1 MKKTLFTLFAAALV
15 LSAGVSCNKTDA
27 PATKERTPVTIT
39 ATIGSGE
46 DTKISYTEDGNVL
59 KTAWE
64 TSETISVITTSDAGY
79 IVTIDNFTYSGP
91 GGKTVDFTGT
101 LSEGAAKHVRV
112 VYPALEQYTNSS
124 SETRYGTPRTEY
136 STNDVERLIR
146 NISIGGNWLDSFNP
160 NIFVQ
165 KENGSTAHLKDAI
178 IYFGSGVIS
187 EGAMSVEVSPMS
199 SVIKATFT
207 NLPDEAKTKACDII
221 QISAY
226 DSEDDSYSFQSDG
239 FNLIGNSHSYGGYI
253 YTSSVYLGSFSPR
266 NYLPISGA
274 DALVVYLPIIP
285 GDGGRVFG
293 PSGASRL
300 HYSYSSGYSSS
311 LFSKEGDITLT
322 KDLTLEPGKMYRLT
336 VDMSK

>member
-15 LSAGVSCNKTDA
+15 LSTGVSCNKTET
-27 PATKERTPVTIT
+27 PATKERTPITIT

-46 DTKISYTEDGNVL
+46 DTKISFTEDGNIL

-64 TSETISVITTSDAGY
+64 TSETISVITSSDAGY

-91 GGKTVDFTGT
+91 GGKTVNFTGT
-101 LSEGAAKHVRV
+101 LSEGATKHVRV
-112 VYPALEQYTNSS
+112 VYPALEQYAKSS

-136 STNDVERLIR
+136 STNDVDRLIS

-160 NIFVQ
+160 NVFVQ

-178 IYFGSGVIS
+178 IYLGSGVIS

-199 SVIKATFT
+199 SVIKATFI
-207 NLPDEAKTKACDII
+207 NLPDEAKTKECDII
-221 QISAY
+221 QISAF
-226 DSEDDSYSFQSDG
+226 DSKDNPYSFQSDG
-239 FNLIGNSHSYGGYI
+239 FNLIGNSHSYGYI
-253 YTSSVYLGSFSPR
+253 STSSVYLGSFSPR

-336 VDMSK
+336 VDMSE

>member
-15 LSAGVSCNKTDA
+15 LSAGVSCNKTEA

-46 DTKISYTEDGNVL
+46 DTKISYTEEGNVL

-64 TSETISVITTSDAGY
+64 TNETISVITTSDAGY

-91 GGKTVDFTGT
+91 GGKTVNFTGT
-101 LSEGAAKHVRV
+101 LSEGATKHVRV
-112 VYPALEQYTNSS
+112 VYPALEQYTKSS
-124 SETRYGTPRTEY
+124 SDTRYGTPRTEY
-136 STNDVERLIR
+136 STNDVDRLIS

-160 NIFVQ
+160 NVFVQ

-178 IYFGSGVIS
+178 IYLGSGVIS

-199 SVIKATFT
+199 SVIKATFI
-207 NLPDEAKTKACDII
+207 NLPDEAKTKECDII
-221 QISAY
+221 QISAF
-226 DSEDDSYSFQSDG
+226 DSKDNPYSFQSDG
-239 FNLIGNSHSYGGYI
+239 FNLIGNSHSYG
-253 YTSSVYLGSFSPR
+253 YTVTTQVFLGSFSPR

-274 DALVVYLPIIP
+274 DALVVYLPIVS

-300 HYSYSSGYSSS
+300 HYSYSNGYSTS
-311 LFSKEGDITLT
+311 LFYKEGDITLT
-322 KDLTLEPGKMYRLT
+322 KDLTLEPGMMYRLT
-336 VDMSK
+336 VDMSE

>member
-1 MKKTLFTLFAAALV
+1 MKKTLFNLFAAALV
-15 LSAGVSCNKTDA
+15 LSAGVSCDKTEA
-27 PATKERTPVTIT
+27 PATNERTPITIT

-46 DTKISYTEDGNVL
+46 DTRVSYTEDGNIL

-64 TSETISVITTSDAGY
+64 TNETISVITSSDAGN

-91 GGKTVDFTGT
+91 GGKTVNFTGT
-101 LSEGAAKHVRV
+101 LSEGATKHVRV
-112 VYPALEQYTNSS
+112 VYPALEQYTYSS

-136 STNDVERLIR
+136 STVDVERLISG
-146 NISIGGNWLDSFNP
+146 IYIGGNWRDSFNS

-178 IYFGSGVIS
+178 LYLGSGVIS
-187 EGAMSVEVSPMS
+187 EGAMSVEVSPKS
-199 SVIKATFT
+199 SVIKVAFI
-207 NLPDEAKTKACDII
+207 NLPDGAKTKKCDKI
-221 QISAY
+221 QINAY
-226 DSEDDSYSFQSDG
+226 DSENNTYSFNGST
-239 FNLIGNSHSYGGYI
+239 SYAMV
-253 YTSSVYLGSFSPR
+253 SLGSFSPR

-285 GDGGRVFG
+285 GDAGKVFG

-300 HYSYSSGYSSS
+300 KYTYSSGYSSS
-311 LFSKEGDITLT
+311 LFYKTGDITLT

>member
-46 DTKISYTEDGNVL
+46 DTKVSYTEDGNIL

-64 TSETISVITTSDAGY
+64 TNETISVITSSDAGY

-101 LSEGAAKHVRV
+101 LSEGATKHVRV
-112 VYPALEQYTNSS
+112 VYPALEQYTKSS

-136 STNDVERLIR
+136 STNDVERLIS

-165 KENGSTAHLKDAI
+165 NENGSTAHLKDAI
-178 IYFGSGVIS
+178 IYLGSGVIS

-199 SVIKATFT
+199 SVIKATFI
-207 NLPDEAKTKACDII
+207 NLPDEAKTKECDKI
-221 QISAY
+221 QISAF
-226 DSEDDSYSFQSDG
+226 DSEDNPYSFQSDG
-239 FNLIGNSHSYGGYI
+239 FNLIGNSHSYDYI
-253 YTSSVYLGSFSPR
+253 VTSQIFLGSFSPSR

-274 DALVVYLPIIP
+274 DALVVYLPIVS

-293 PSGASRL
+293 PSGASKL
-300 HYSYSSGYSSS
+300 HYTYSNGYSSS
-311 LFSKEGDITLT
+311 LFFKEGDITLT

-336 VDMSK
+336 VDMSE

>member
-64 TSETISVITTSDAGY
+64 ANETISVITTSDAGY

-91 GGKTVDFTGT
+91 GGKTVNFTGT
-101 LSEGAAKHVRV
+101 LSEGATKHVRV
-112 VYPALEQYTNSS
+112 VYPALEQYAKSS

-136 STNDVERLIR
+136 STNDVDRLIS

-160 NIFVQ
+160 NVFVQ

-178 IYFGSGVIS
+178 IYLGSGVIS

-199 SVIKATFT
+199 SVIKATFI
-207 NLPDEAKTKACDII
+207 NLPEEAKTKECDII
-221 QISAY
+221 QISAF
-226 DSEDDSYSFQSDG
+226 DSKDNPYSFQSDG
-239 FNLIGNSHSYGGYI
+239 FNLIGNSHSYGYI
-253 YTSSVYLGSFSPR
+253 STSSVYLGSFSPR

-285 GDGGRVFG
+285 GDAGKVFG

-300 HYSYSSGYSSS
+300 HYSYSSGYSST
-311 LFSKEGDITLT
+311 LFNKEGDITLT

-336 VDMSK
+336 VDMSE

>member
-15 LSAGVSCNKTDA
+15 LSAGVSCNKTEA

-64 TSETISVITTSDAGY
+64 ANETISVITTSDAGY

-91 GGKTVDFTGT
+91 GGKTVNFTGT
-101 LSEGAAKHVRV
+101 LSEGATKHVRV
-112 VYPALEQYTNSS
+112 VYPALEQYAKSS

-136 STNDVERLIR
+136 STNDVDRLIS

-160 NIFVQ
+160 NVFVQ

-178 IYFGSGVIS
+178 IYLGSGVIS

-199 SVIKATFT
+199 SVIKATFI
-207 NLPDEAKTKACDII
+207 NLPEEAKTKECDII
-221 QISAY
+221 QISAF
-226 DSEDDSYSFQSDG
+226 DSKDNPYSFQSDG
-239 FNLIGNSHSYGGYI
+239 FNLIGNSHSYGYI
-253 YTSSVYLGSFSPR
+253 STSSVYLGSFSPR

-285 GDGGRVFG
+285 GDAGKVFG

-300 HYSYSSGYSSS
+300 HYSYSSGYSST
-311 LFSKEGDITLT
+311 LFNKEGDITLT

-336 VDMSK
+336 VDMSE